1 MLRNLFSRAVPVE
14 ADIVLLHSA
23 LSRSEVIF
31 GDELR
36 RYAADGRLRLVE
48 LHTDT
53 HGLLDVADLATIVPD
68 LAERTTYACGPVGL
82 LDALEEHHTDQ
93 GLPLHTERFRA
104 AVVAA
109 GEGGTL
115 TFAVRRHR
123 RGRRRHPDPRRRRGR
138 RRPDA
143 ERLPD
148 GHLLRLRAAA
158 EARAPCATSATAR
171 SPSPSP
177 GDGVIIQTCI
187 SAAAGAVRHRP
198 LTHPLVEEVRQRRL
212 EPRKGHAMTA
222 LQKKPVTPIDHLT
235 PEDIEQLGIELD
247 AIRQDILDDRGER
260 DAKYIRTVIDVQR
273 RIELASRA
281 VLLFSAFPPA
291 WIVGTAGLSVAKI
304 LENMEIGHNVLHGQ
318 WDWMRDPKIH
328 STTWEWDMATPA
340 KQWKHSHNELHHTYT
355 NVIGKDNDLG
365 YGIMRVDEDQPWHP
379 FYLVQP
385 LWNFINACFFE
396 YGIAAYDLELGA
408 NIKRKKTKD
417 PEFKARV
424 SQVLKKIRNQAT
436 KDYVVHP
443 VLSIPT
449 GSFLPT
455 LAANFTANVVRN
467 LWSHSIIMCGH
478 FPEGVETFEKRS
490 IEGETR
496 GDWYL
501 RQMLGSA
508 NISGCKAMHLMSGNL
523 SHQIEHHLFPDLP
536 SNRYAEIAPKVQA
549 LFEKYELNYHS
560 APFPQQL
567 ASAWHKV
574 VRLSLPNGWLATTNA
589 KNAPQQVAL
598 LYKMTTGGSKI
609 RRAAQARLTQQARKL
624 AA

>member
-1 MLRNLFSRAVPVE
+1 
-14 ADIVLLHSA
+14 
-23 LSRSEVIF
+23 
-31 GDELR
+31 
-36 RYAADGRLRLVE
+36 
-48 LHTDT
+48 
-53 HGLLDVADLATIVPD
+53 
-68 LAERTTYACGPVGL
+68 
-82 LDALEEHHTDQ
+82 
-93 GLPLHTERFRA
+93 
-104 AVVAA
+104 
-109 GEGGTL
+109 
-115 TFAVRRHR
+115 
-123 RGRRRHPDPRRRRGR
+123 
-138 RRPDA
+138 
-143 ERLPD
+143 
-148 GHLLRLRAAA
+148 
-158 EARAPCATSATAR
+158 
-171 SPSPSP
+171 
-177 GDGVIIQTCI
+177 
-187 SAAAGAVRHRP
+187 
-198 LTHPLVEEVRQRRL
+198 
-212 EPRKGHAMTA
+212 MTA

-235 PEDIEQLGIELD
+235 PEDIEQIAIELD
-247 AIRQDILDDRGER
+247 AIRQEVLDTRGER

-273 RIELASRA
+273 RMELASRA

-291 WIVGTAGLSVAKI
+291 WIVGTTGLSVAKI

-340 KQWKHSHNELHHTYT
+340 KQWQHSHNELHHTYT

-379 FYLVQP
+379 FFLVQP
-385 LWNFINACFFE
+385 FWNFINACFFE

-408 NIKRKKTKD
+408 NIKRKKTKE

-443 VLSIPT
+443 ALSIPT

-490 IEGETR
+490 IEGESR
-496 GDWYL
+496 GEWYL
-501 RQMLGSA
+501 RQMLGAA
-508 NISGCKAMHLMSGNL
+508 NITGGKAMHLMSGNL

-549 LFEKYELNYHS
+549 LFEKYELNYHA

-574 VRLSLPNGWLATTNA
+574 VRLSLPNGWLATTNV

-609 RRAAQARLTQQARKL
+609 RRAAQARLTQQSRRL